1 MKNYKFNISFLGT
14 NYSGWQ
20 YQPDVPTIQN
30 EVEEKLFYIVNKK
43 KPVKQKI
50 RAIGCSRTD
59 KGVHAIEFIFNTKME
74 FDKDLHFLK
83 RALNSALPKDIKV
96 NSIEEVPLDF
106 NARFDA
112 FKKTYIYR
120 MYFDEKN
127 TPFLQDRAM
136 LVYKPTDIDKMMSI
150 SDLFL
155 GYQDFR
161 GFAKEPEDENTF
173 CFVEN
178 INFKVDYPL
187 VEISITAN
195 RFLRY
200 MVRRIVG
207 TMLAYAQGVISK
219 EDVKDFLKA
228 RKVSNYT
235 AKAHGLYLKKV
246 YYDGDR

>member
-1 MKNYKFNISFLGT
+1 MRNYKFNISFLGT

-20 YQPDVPTIQN
+20 YQPNVPTIQN
-30 EVEEKLFYIVNKK
+30 EVEEKLYYIVNKK
-43 KPVKQKI
+43 KPIKQKI

-59 KGVHAIEFIFNTKME
+59 KGVHAIDFVFNAKMDFE
-74 FDKDLHFLK
+74 KDLSFLK
-83 RALNSALPKDIKV
+83 RALNSALPKDIKI

-112 FKKTYIYR
+112 FKKTYIYKLF
-120 MYFDEKN
+120 FDEKN
-127 TPFLQDRAM
+127 SPFLQDRAM
-136 LVYKPTDIDKMMSI
+136 LVYKHTDLDKMINVSG
-150 SDLFL
+150 LFL

-161 GFAKEPEDENTF
+161 GFTKEPEDDNTF

-178 INFKVDYPL
+178 IHFKIDYPM

-207 TMLAYAQGVISK
+207 TMLAYAQELISM
-219 EDVKDFLKA
+219 DDIKDFLKA
-228 RKVSNYT
+228 KKISHFT
-235 AKAHGLYLKKV
+235 AKANGLYLKKV

>member
-1 MKNYKFNISFLGT
+1 MKNYKFTISFLGT

-20 YQPDVPTIQN
+20 YQPNVPTIQG
-30 EVEEKLFYIVNKK
+30 EVEEKLSYIVNKK
-43 KPVKQKI
+43 KPIKQKI

-59 KGVHAIEFIFNTKME
+59 KGVHAVEFVFNVKMDY
-74 FDKDLHFLK
+74 DKDLSFLK

-96 NSIEEVPLDF
+96 HNIEEVPLVF

-112 FKKTYIYR
+112 FKKTY
-120 MYFDEKN
+120 MYKLFFDEKN
-127 TPFLQDRAM
+127 SPFLQDRAM
-136 LVYKPTDIDKMMSI
+136 LVYKPTDLEKFISI
-150 SDLFL
+150 GSMFL

-161 GFAKEPEDENTF
+161 GFAKEPEDDNTF
-173 CFVEN
+173 CFVEH
-178 INFKVDYPL
+178 INVKIDYPL

-207 TMLAYAQGVISK
+207 TMLSYAQGDISI
-219 EDVKDFLKA
+219 DDINDFLKA
-228 RKVSNYT
+228 KKISNYT

>member
-1 MKNYKFNISFLGT
+1 MKNYKFTISFLGT

-20 YQPDVPTIQN
+20 YQPNVPTVQN
-30 EVEEKLFYIVNKK
+30 EVEEKLYYIVNKK
-43 KPVKQKI
+43 KPIKQKI

-59 KGVHAIEFIFNTKME
+59 KGVHAIEFVFNVKMDY
-74 FDKDLHFLK
+74 DKDLSFLK

-96 NSIEEVPLDF
+96 HDIEEVPLDF

-112 FKKTYIYR
+112 FKKTYIYKL
-120 MYFDEKN
+120 FFGEKN
-127 TPFLQDRAM
+127 SPFLQDRAM
-136 LVYKPTDIDKMMSI
+136 LVYKPTDLEKLI
-150 SDLFL
+150 SVASMFL
-155 GYQDFR
+155 GYKDFR
-161 GFAKEPEDENTF
+161 GFAKEPEDDNTF

-178 INFKVDYPL
+178 INFKIDYPL
-187 VEISITAN
+187 VEMSITAN

-207 TMLAYAQGVISK
+207 TMLSYAQGNISI
-219 EDVKDFLKA
+219 DDISDFLKA
-228 RKVSNYT
+228 KKISNHT